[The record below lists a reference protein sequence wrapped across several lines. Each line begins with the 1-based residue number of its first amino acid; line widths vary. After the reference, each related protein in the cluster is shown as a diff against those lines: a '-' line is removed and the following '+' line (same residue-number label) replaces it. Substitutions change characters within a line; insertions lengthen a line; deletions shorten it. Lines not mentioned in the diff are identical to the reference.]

1 MLENLFKKVQSNYG
15 IDKVKLI
22 KTLLESGGA
31 AQQKNILQGLGG
43 KKDREESVKD
53 HSIDQFSGGVDFL
66 MDENI
71 LTNESREES
80 DSQNMR
86 TPGGIRNLN
95 TNSINAINSAGFSN
109 NQAMKKIKG
118 SSKVVN
124 GSNKTATAPGNVG
137 SKTHQQSV
145 Q

>member
-1 MLENLFKKVQSNYG
+1 
-15 IDKVKLI
+15 
-22 KTLLESGGA
+22 
-31 AQQKNILQGLGG
+31 
-43 KKDREESVKD
+43 
-53 HSIDQFSGGVDFL
+53 

-109 NQAMKKIKG
+109 QQAMKKMKG
-118 SSKVVN
+118 SSKMMN
-124 GSNKTATAPGNVG
+124 NSKTNPGSNVMKQG
-137 SKTHQQSV
+137 SV
-145 Q
+145 QQTNNLHVRPKT